1 MKRLSFTYLLTHSR
15 HSFNKSYKFIS
26 FILFIFY
33 SGSRMV
39 AQNIY
44 RFLNS
49 HSQYVVC
56 SFVSRML
63 NWNALRTDLETTNNT
78 SPLNKFYIH

>member
-1 MKRLSFTYLLTHSR
+1 
-15 HSFNKSYKFIS
+15 
-26 FILFIFY
+26 
-33 SGSRMV
+33 MV

-44 RFLNS
+44 QFLNS
-49 HSQYVVC
+49 HPQYVVC
-56 SFVSRML
+56 SFDSRML